1 MISRI
6 LAPYAIYLIAALFFA
21 LLAAGGWIVLQ
32 GQWLEQ
38 AEADLKLAT
47 DYIQGRKDADASLSH
62 LPDDPDAILD
72 GLRACAAGGT
82 CFGNP

>member
-1 MISRI
+1 MTRL
-6 LAPYAIYLIAALFFA
+6 LAPYLWLIIGALAAALV
-21 LLAAGGWIVLQ
+21 AAVGWIVLQ

-62 LPDDPDAILD
+62 LPDDPNAILD
-72 GLRACAAGGT
+72 GLRACADGGT